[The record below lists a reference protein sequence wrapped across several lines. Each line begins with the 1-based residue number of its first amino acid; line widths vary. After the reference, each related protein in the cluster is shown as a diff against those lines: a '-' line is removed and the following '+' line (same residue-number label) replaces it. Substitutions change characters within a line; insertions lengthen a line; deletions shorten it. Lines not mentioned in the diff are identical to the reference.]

1 LANKK
6 KKKQQQKK
14 GGQRPT
20 YAKGKKVAEEPKKKT
35 STTTRPAA
43 AKAGSKPAAKAPGK
57 PGSKQAQPPPGSQ
70 WNVIKSGTPE
80 LKIFEII
87 MIAIVLAALIQY
99 PLWLVQANNNYTEQ
113 VKQYKI
119 ELKKFEQKYPTTAD
133 QQKHAKEKPATPK
146 KMSFKDFLLYQA
158 IYSALTA
165 GIFAFLGLNVIRR
178 TDLKTDILD
187 AAVTGES
194 WTDKLPDLG
203 LWTLVGAAAA
213 LVPLTIGV
221 LMDRLF
227 AFGKDIKV
235 INYVGYAR
243 WKEALY
249 NAGNYGILQ
258 QMILMVL
265 IFSVLVYVFTRYR
278 KQVKIEPHWA
288 AIAAATLLTF
298 GYLML
303 LNRGVKTD
311 LAIISSASAAI
322 ASITVLGYLF
332 WRKGLEYSLL
342 AGVVAFG
349 LYPFIAG
356 LIIGH

>member
-1 LANKK
+1 MAK

-20 YAKGKKVAEEPKKKT
+20 YAKGKKVEEETKKKGT
-35 STTTRPAA
+35 AGKPAA
-43 AKAGSKPAAKAPGK
+43 GKAGSAAATKAPGK
-57 PGSKQAQPPPGSQ
+57 PGSKQAQPAPGSQ
-70 WNVIKSGTPE
+70 WNLIKSGTPE
-80 LKIFEII
+80 LKIFEIL

-99 PLWLVQANNNYTEQ
+99 PLWLVQANNSYKEQ
-113 VKQYKI
+113 VKQYNKVD
-119 ELKKFEQKYPTTAD
+119 LKKFEQKYPDKTE
-133 QQKHAKEKPATPK
+133 QQKHASEKPAVPK
-146 KMSFKDFLLYQA
+146 QMGFKDFLLYQA

-187 AAVTGES
+187 AAVTGEN

-203 LWTLVGAAAA
+203 LWTVIGAAAA
-213 LVPLTIGV
+213 LVPLTVGI
-221 LMDRLF
+221 LLDRLF

-235 INYVGYAR
+235 IKYAGYAR

-249 NAGNYGILQ
+249 NAGNFGLLQ

-265 IFSVLVYVFTRYR
+265 IFSVLVWVFTKYR

-288 AIAAATLLTF
+288 AIAAATILTF

-303 LNRGVKTD
+303 LNKGIKTD
-311 LAIISSASAAI
+311 LALISSASAAL
-322 ASITVLGYLF
+322 ASITVLGYVF

-342 AGVVAFG
+342 AGVLAFG

-356 LIIGH
+356 VIIGQ